1 MIRTVYTLGHSNHS
15 LAAFIALLK
24 RHGIDAIAD
33 VRSRP
38 YSRFHPQFN
47 REPLKTELKKSAIA
61 YVFLGRE
68 LGARSEDPACYENGK
83 VQYGRLARTP
93 QFREGLERVRTGAAT
108 KRIALLCAEKDP
120 LQCHRTIL
128 VSRHLAEQ
136 GVEVHHIL
144 ADGDVETHPQA
155 VLRLKRQLGI
165 PELDLFRSAAELD
178 EEAYERQGERIAY
191 AEARTEDQPVQSTLR
206 AAS

>member
-1 MIRTVYTLGHSNHS
+1 MSLIVYTLGHSNHA
-15 LAAFIALLK
+15 LAAYITLLK
-24 RHGIDAIAD
+24 RHGVDAVAD
-33 VRSRP
+33 VRSQP

-47 REPLKTELKKSAIA
+47 REPLKAELKMNGIA

-68 LGARSEDPACYENGK
+68 LGARSQDPACYENGK

-136 GVEVHHIL
+136 GVAVRHIL
-144 ADGDVETHPQA
+144 ADGGGETHPEALQ
-155 VLRLKRQLGI
+155 RLKRQLGI
-165 PELDLFRSAAELD
+165 PESDLFRSAAELD

-191 AEARTEDQPVQSTLR
+191 AEVQAEDQPRATALR